1 MEYNTIISAAQ
12 LADIAAN
19 DDVRTFDCRFYLK
32 DPKGGLNKYQ
42 QGHIPGAQFADMD
55 TQLSS
60 SMTETSGRHPL
71 PQEEIFLEQ
80 LRVWG
85 ISNSTQVVAYDD
97 ISGAFAAR
105 LWWLLR
111 WMGHQK
117 VAVLDGGL
125 QKWEALG
132 LSLSDDA
139 VQYPRGD
146 FVGKANMQWVLDI
159 EHVRAELAANKITLI
174 DARAADRYTGKD
186 QKTDPVPGH
195 IPGSK
200 NLPFGGNLN
209 EQGLF
214 ASPETIKNRF
224 DQVIR
229 DQALDQVV
237 NMCGSGV
244 TACHNLLALEI
255 AGFVP
260 TKLFVGS
267 WSQWIRDPSRPIAT
281 GEEP

>member
-1 MEYNTIISAAQ
+1 MEYNTIISSAQ

-19 DDVRTFDCRFYLK
+19 DDVRIFDCRFSLK
-32 DPKGGLNKYQ
+32 DPQGGKKNYQ
-42 QGHIPGAQFADMD
+42 KGHIPGAQFADMD

-60 SMTETSGRHPL
+60 GITQTSGRHPL
-71 PQEEIFLEQ
+71 PQEKIFLEQ

-97 ISGAFAAR
+97 VSGAFAAR

-111 WMGHQK
+111 WMGHQRA
-117 VAVLDGGL
+117 AVLDGGL

-132 LSLSDDA
+132 FSLSQDT
-139 VQYPRGD
+139 VQFPRGD
-146 FVGKANMQWVLDI
+146 FAGKANMLWVLDI
-159 EHVRAELAANKITLI
+159 DSVSMELAANNITLI

-195 IPGSK
+195 VPGAK

-214 ASPETIKNRF
+214 TSPEAIKKRF

-229 DQALDQVV
+229 DQEIDQVV

-244 TACHNLLALEI
+244 TACHNLLAMEI
-255 AGFVP
+255 AGFTP

-281 GEEP
+281 GKEP